1 MCKQRLTAGYRPLV
15 DLLLVF
21 SILYLGIFSPFFL
34 EGANSTPSE
43 FKGVVALA
51 DTRRAVAFGERPSGS
66 AANLKLREWIVSELK
81 PLGGQ
86 LTLDS
91 FTAQTPTGAVPMA
104 NILLKFPG
112 TSGRAIAVTGHYDT
126 KKIPLVHFLGA
137 NDGGSSTGFLVEFA
151 RVMAKTPHHDDIYI
165 VFFDGEEAVAQWTD
179 RDSIYGSKH
188 LAAKWAN
195 DGTLG
200 HLDALINVDMIGDSD
215 LDVMD
220 DGNSN
225 EGLRQT
231 MRSVAEKLGYSKYFH
246 TEREGIEDD
255 HIPFAESGVDVLDVI
270 DFTYGPNNA
279 YWHTAQDT
287 MDKLSAHSFQVV
299 GDVVLG
305 VVKTLDH

>member
-1 MCKQRLTAGYRPLV
+1 MPSNLISCVGL
-15 DLLLVF
+15 
-21 SILYLGIFSPFFL
+21 IIFSFFSVQ
-34 EGANSTPSE
+34 GAAASFRGTA
-43 FKGVVALA
+43 ALA
-51 DTRRAVAFGERPSGS
+51 DAKRAVGFGERPSGS
-66 AANLKLREWIVSELK
+66 AANAKLRDWIVTEVK

-91 FTAQTPTGAVPMA
+91 FTAQTPSGPVGMT
-104 NILLKFPG
+104 NIIVKFKG
-112 TSGRAIAVTGHYDT
+112 TSGHGVAVTGHFDT

-137 NDGGSSTGFLVEFA
+137 NDGGSSTGFLTEFA
-151 RVMAKTPHHDDIYI
+151 RTIAKTPHHDDIYV

-188 LAAKWAN
+188 LAAKWAA

-200 HLDALINVDMIGDSD
+200 QLDALINVDMIGDAD
-215 LDVMD
+215 LDVMN

-225 EGLRQT
+225 ASLWQD
-231 MRSVAEKLGYSKYFH
+231 MVSVANGLGYGKYFH
-246 TEREGIEDD
+246 KDRQGIEDD
-255 HIPFAESGVDVLDVI
+255 HIPFGESGVNVLDVI

-287 MDKLSAHSFQVV
+287 VDKLSAHSLQVV

-305 VVKTLDH
+305 LIKKIDR